1 MAEMFY
7 DDDADLS
14 LIQGKN
20 VAVLGYGSQGHAHAL
35 SLRDSGVDVRVGLP
49 EGSKSRAKAE
59 AEGLRVL
66 TPAEAVEEADV
77 IVILAPDHVQRKLY
91 AESVE
96 PNITAGDALVFG
108 HGFNIRFGY
117 ITPPEG
123 VDVFMVAPKG
133 PGHLVR
139 REYVDGR
146 GVPVLVAVEK
156 DASGKAW
163 DLALSYAKAIGGLR
177 AGGIKTT
184 FTEETETDLFGEQAV
199 LCGGASQLVQYGFEV
214 LTEAG
219 YQPEVAYFECLHELK
234 LIVDLMYEGGI
245 AKQRWSVSDTAEYGD
260 YVSGPRVIDA
270 RVKENMQAVLEDIKN
285 GSFAERFIDDQDAG
299 APGVQGVP
307 RAGRVAPD
315 RGDRPRAAQADGLGE
330 EPRLRLRRGH
340 LVAEASPH
348 DGAASVRRESSMLAT
363 W

>member
-1 MAEMFY
+1 MFY
-7 DDDADLS
+7 DDDADLAV
-14 LIQGKN
+14 IQGRH

-49 EGSKSRAKAE
+49 EGSQSRDKAE

-66 TPAEAVEEADV
+66 TPGEAVEESDLTMM
-77 IVILAPDHVQRKLY
+77 LAPDHVQRKLY

-96 PNITAGDALVFG
+96 ANLVAGDALFFG

-117 ITPPEG
+117 ITAPSG
-123 VDVFMVAPKG
+123 VDVCMVAPKG

-146 GVPVLVAVEK
+146 GVPVLVAVEE

-199 LCGGASQLVQYGFEV
+199 LCGGMSQLVQYGFEV

-260 YVSGPRVIDA
+260 YVSGPRVVDS
-270 RVKENMQAVLEDIKN
+270 RVKENMQAVLADITS
-285 GSFAERFIDDQDAG
+285 GAFAQRFIDDQDHG
-299 APGVQGVP
+299 GQEFKTL
-307 RAGRVAPD
+307 RAKGEQHPIEETGR
-315 RGDRPRAAQADGLGE
+315 E
-330 EPRLRLRRGH
+330 LRKLMSWVKSQDSDFTEGT
-340 LVAEASPH
+340 
-348 DGAASVRRESSMLAT
+348 AT
-363 W
+363 R